1 MEKLVVKAE
10 VNAPI
15 EVVWNSFTNPEH
27 VQQWNFA
34 GDDWHCPSATND
46 FRVGG
51 EFHYMMAARDGSF
64 SFDFCGIYDS
74 VEPHQSFEYHLADG
88 RVIQVVF
95 ESTESGTIVTERF
108 DPENENPLEMQT
120 AGWQMILDRFK
131 AHTESL

>member
-1 MEKLVVKAE
+1 MEKLVVTAE

-34 GDDWHCPSATND
+34 GEDWHCPSATND
-46 FRVGG
+46 LRVGG

-64 SFDFCGIYDS
+64 SFDFSGIYDVVDS
-74 VEPHQSFEYHLADG
+74 NKLIVYHLGDS
-88 RVIQVVF
+88 RVVEVVF
-95 ESTESGTIVTERF
+95 ETTENGTLVTEKF
-108 DPENENPLEMQT
+108 DPENQNPLEMQT